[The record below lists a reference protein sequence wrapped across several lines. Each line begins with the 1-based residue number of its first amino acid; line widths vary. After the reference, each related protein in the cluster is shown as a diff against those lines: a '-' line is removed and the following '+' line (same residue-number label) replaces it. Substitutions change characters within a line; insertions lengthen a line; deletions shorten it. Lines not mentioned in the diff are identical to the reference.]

1 LRRYQEIFQ
10 MLRKLAGLLGFA
22 AQSLEEL
29 SDSEPENSAPD
40 EAEESVSAS
49 AETEQS
55 LPQGDKPPPTPIWQ
69 HFVTAEREHLS
80 WLRSHLY
87 IVAIVLG
94 LVAIVTITEQ
104 GLIQAW
110 TWLTASLRLYW
121 PVVAQHPVAL
131 IAFGLALFYLIFGL
145 QWLRSVDDLLRW
157 TWHSTKRRPRLT
169 ALSWAV
175 LLLIGFWV
183 INNHGTWVISPFT
196 VGQTETLQ
204 LTGEQVAIQL
214 IAELNQVGVGNPT
227 PVLSLWELQEPRT
240 LGGRVTARRDLPF
253 EECDSVLKGPG
264 DYTRRFQPI
273 PLTRVLAGSQGNRL
287 DLGNLSIGAINIPS
301 QIFTQFLLKLLP
313 TGYREFNGQISE
325 SKGQLEISISST
337 NPSRAWRI
345 SGPSETFPEM
355 IEYLALRM
363 ALDLN
368 PELIKASGL
377 DVGPS
382 DRDLAFAMGNQAF
395 RQQNY
400 ERAAAF
406 YQLADQLAPLDEKV
420 DAMLGLAEYHLA
432 LQQPEDDP
440 HRFDVSTQLMQ
451 AAVDEDP
458 NGDSSLLRP
467 YLICLYY
474 KAGAQS
480 QAEAERLIFAQYLR
494 RLEFQ
499 DFEVRVEA
507 LKQLPLRGPG
517 RHLAA
522 TDGEVVFVNEVGAI
536 VDTSGQ
542 SLPQGEALNSAELS
556 PSQSPRQI
564 QVYGDSRVMFISAD
578 GAVFNY
584 DGQISDDQTGP
595 TTLIDGRVLGGVQ
608 QIATSASQFGR
619 VNLFLLNRFGEVY
632 WCEPEAETGT
642 ASACP
647 PRRTLL
653 ELTDVRQIFPVE
665 DRLYVLAEDGAVW
678 YTAINVSGRASFAP
692 RQLTPP
698 AQVQEIFLAG
708 DDTLYLL
715 HDNGNVWRYYN
726 DGRPETE
733 DLKLVDPGT
742 GTAQIFAADNYLY
755 LLKRKGAIWRINN
768 SRNPIADKD
777 FAEIWSEPGSITV
790 QEMFITAPSTGQD
803 SVASRK
809 LYLLTENRMLLEGID
824 TGDARLTFSPIYP
837 PSPAQTKS

>member
-1 LRRYQEIFQ
+1 MLRR
-10 MLRKLAGLLGFA
+10 LASLLGFA

-29 SDSEPENSAPD
+29 SDPEAESSDLD
-40 EAEESVSAS
+40 EAKEPASPDTQSEQRPPEE
-49 AETEQS
+49 
-55 LPQGDKPPPTPIWQ
+55 DKLPPTPVWQ
-69 HFVTAEREHLS
+69 SFVKAERQHLS
-80 WLRSHLY
+80 WLVKHPY
-87 IVAIVLG
+87 IIAIVLG
-94 LVAIVTITEQ
+94 LVAIVVVAEQ
-104 GLIQAW
+104 GLIQFW
-110 TWLTASLRLYW
+110 TWLLANLRLYW
-121 PVVAQHPVAL
+121 PVVTQHPVAL
-131 IAFGLALFYLIFGL
+131 TAFALGLFYLIFGL
-145 QWLRSVDDLLRW
+145 QWLHSIDDMLRW
-157 TWHSTKRRPRLT
+157 AWATTKRRPRLT
-169 ALSWAV
+169 ALTWGV
-175 LLLIGFWV
+175 LALIALWV

-204 LTGEQVAIQL
+204 LNGEQVAIQL

-240 LGGRVTARRDLPF
+240 LAGRVTARRDLPF

-264 DYTRRFQPI
+264 DFTRRFQPI
-273 PLTRVLAGSQGNRL
+273 PLARVLAGSQGNRL

-301 QIFTQFLLKLLP
+301 QIFTQFLLKILP

-325 SKGQLEISISST
+325 TQGQLEISISSR

-395 RQQNY
+395 RQQDY
-400 ERAAAF
+400 QRARAF
-406 YQLADQLAPLDEKV
+406 YELADQLAPLDEKV

-440 HRFDVSTQLMQ
+440 HRFDISTRIMQ
-451 AAVDEDP
+451 AAIDEDP

-467 YLICLYY
+467 YLACLYY
-474 KAGAQS
+474 KQGMQN
-480 QAEAERLIFAQYLR
+480 QAEAQRLIFAQYLR
-494 RLEFQ
+494 RLEAQ
-499 DFEVRVEA
+499 DYEVRVEA

-522 TDGEVVFVNEVGAI
+522 AGSEVIFVNEMGDI

-542 SLPQGEALNSAELS
+542 SLPEGDTLNSSALS
-556 PSQSPRQI
+556 AGQSPRQI
-564 QVYGDSRVMFISAD
+564 QVYGDSRVMFITAD
-578 GAVFNY
+578 GAVVNY
-584 DGQISDDQTGP
+584 NGQIEP
-595 TTLIDGRVLGGVQ
+595 TTLIDGRVLNGAQ
-608 QIATSASQFGR
+608 QIGTSTSQFGR
-619 VNLFLLNRFGEVY
+619 TNLFLLNRFGEVY
-632 WCEPEAETGT
+632 WCEPEANTGT

-647 PRRTLL
+647 PRYTLADFS
-653 ELTDVRQIFPVE
+653 DVRQIFPIE
-665 DRLYVLAEDGAVW
+665 DRLYILAADGAVW
-678 YTAINVSGRASFAP
+678 QTAINVSGRLSFTP

-698 AQVQEIFLAG
+698 AQVQEIFLAS
-708 DDTLYLL
+708 DETLYLL

-733 DLKLVDPGT
+733 DLKLIDPGT
-742 GTAQIFAADNYLY
+742 GTAQIFAANNYLY
-755 LLKRKGAIWRINN
+755 LLKRNGAIWRINN
-768 SRNPIADKD
+768 PRNPSADKD
-777 FAEIWSEPGSITV
+777 FAEIWTAPGSITV
-790 QEMFITAPSTGQD
+790 QEMFVTPSTSPASQD
-803 SVASRK
+803 SSASRK

-824 TGDARLTFSPIYP
+824 SGDSRLTFSPIYP
-837 PSPAQTKS
+837 PSPAQTKSLQ

>member
-1 LRRYQEIFQ
+1 

-22 AQSLEEL
+22 AQSLEDL
-29 SDSEPENSAPD
+29 SDSELENSDLD
-40 EAEESVSAS
+40 EAKEPEPANAQPEESP
-49 AETEQS
+49 
-55 LPQGDKPPPTPIWQ
+55 PQDDKPLPTPIWQ
-69 HFVTAEREHLS
+69 QFVTAERDHLS
-80 WLRSHLY
+80 WLRSHPY

-94 LVAIVTITEQ
+94 LVAIVVVAEQ

-110 TWLTASLRLYW
+110 TWLMARLRLYW

-145 QWLRSVDDLLRW
+145 QWLRSVDDFLRW
-157 TWHSTKRRPRLT
+157 AWNSTKRRPRLT
-169 ALSWAV
+169 ALSWGV
-175 LLLIGFWV
+175 LLLIGLWI

-204 LTGEQVAIQL
+204 LNGEQVAIQL

-264 DYTRRFQPI
+264 DFTRRFQPI
-273 PLTRVLAGSQGNRL
+273 PLARVLAGSQGNRL

-301 QIFTQFLLKLLP
+301 QIFTQFLLKILP

-325 SKGQLEISISST
+325 SKGQLEISISSR

-345 SGPSETFPEM
+345 NGPSEAFPEM

-368 PELIKASGL
+368 PDLIKASGL
-377 DVGPS
+377 EAGPT

-400 ERAAAF
+400 QRAMAF
-406 YQLADQLAPLDEKV
+406 YELADQFAPLDEKV
-420 DAMLGLAEYHLA
+420 DAMLGLAEYQLA
-432 LQQPEDDP
+432 LQQPGDDP
-440 HRFDVSTQLMQ
+440 HRFDGSTQIMQ
-451 AAVDEDP
+451 AAVNEDP

-474 KAGAQS
+474 KAGMQS
-480 QAEAERLIFAQYLR
+480 QAEAERLIFGQYLR

-522 TDGEVVFVNEVGAI
+522 ANGEVIFVNEVGAI
-536 VDTSGQ
+536 IDTSGQ
-542 SLPQGEALNSAELS
+542 SLPEGAALNIAALS
-556 PSQSPRQI
+556 PEQSPRQI
-564 QVYGDSRVMFISAD
+564 QVYGDSRVMFITSD

-584 DGQISDDQTGP
+584 DGQVPDGQPGP
-595 TTLIDGRVLGGVQ
+595 TTLIEGRVLSGVQ
-608 QIATSASQFGR
+608 QIGTSTSQFGR
-619 VNLFLLNRFGEVY
+619 VNLFLLNRFGEIY
-632 WCEPEAETGT
+632 WCEPEAKTGT

-653 ELTDVRQIFPVE
+653 ELADVRQIFPVE
-665 DRLYVLAEDGAVW
+665 DRLYILAADGAVW
-678 YTAINVSGRASFAP
+678 YTAIDLSGRPSFAP
-692 RQLTPP
+692 RQLTPS

-708 DDTLYLL
+708 DGTLYLL

-733 DLKLVDPGT
+733 DLKLIDPGT

-755 LLKRKGAIWRINN
+755 LLKRNGAIWRINN
-768 SRNPIADKD
+768 PRNPSTDKD
-777 FAEIWSEPGSITV
+777 FAEIWAAPGSITV
-790 QEMFITAPSTGQD
+790 QEMFITTPSTSQD
-803 SVASRK
+803 PSASRK
-809 LYLLTENRMLLEGID
+809 LYLLTENRMLLEGMD
-824 TGDARLTFSPIYP
+824 SGDSRLTFSSIYP
-837 PSPAQTKS
+837 PSPAQTKSLQ